1 MGKIKTIIGGEDKLN
16 ESCFYFCKYDFV
28 YSTFGSCNATN
39 EGNMIQLYY
48 PEDKGESIVYN
59 NLKYTPR
66 QISIYYPSYFNYIDE
81 NNSEGKKADAEISI
95 YHTTASSGGYLIV
108 NIPIYI
114 NTNTGTVAS
123 SLVTEII
130 ENVSRNAPNK
140 SQQTT
145 INFTSNFSL
154 KSIIP
159 RKPFYNF
166 IDNSSNYVIF
176 GKENS
181 ISITDS
187 TYNNMLSQI
196 LHPYNASAM
205 QDIDRGPFVYYNANG
220 PNAKPEDNEI
230 YISCN
235 PTGNS
240 EETKTIV
247 YNKKGNKRRHNYGF
261 NDDDEPPN
269 DNGANEE
276 TSNDSTNNSSAIN
289 FFKST
294 PGIIVIVFSIIIFI
308 VIMYIGFLKFLKP
321 LHKVPYRNTIKYM
334 STNSLMNVFNPDKG
348 NIEKSLRYLD
358 D

>member
-16 ESCFYFCKYDFV
+16 ESCFYKCKYDFV
-28 YSTFGSCNATN
+28 YSTFGSCNAIN

-130 ENVSRNAPNK
+130 ENVSKNAPNK

-166 IDNSSNYVIF
+166 YDKSSNYVIF

-181 ISITDS
+181 ISITEA
-187 TYNNMLSQI
+187 TYANMLSKI
-196 LHPYNASAM
+196 LTPYNSSAM

-240 EETKTIV
+240 DETKTIV
-247 YNKKGNKRRHNYGF
+247 YNKKADESSSKEKRQ
-261 NDDDEPPN
+261 
-269 DNGANEE
+269 
-276 TSNDSTNNSSAIN
+276 TVTAIQ
-289 FFKST
+289 FFQST
-294 PGIIVIVFSIIIFI
+294 PGIIIIVFSIIMLI
-308 VIMYIGFLKFLKP
+308 VIIYIGFLTFLKP
-321 LHKVPYRNTIKYM
+321 KDPNRNYTLFDLIFGDTR
-334 STNSLMNVFNPDKG
+334 SNRTTPRSGLEG
-348 NIEKSLRYLD
+348 
-358 D
+358 

>member
-16 ESCFYFCKYDFV
+16 ESCFYKCKYDFV
-28 YSTFGSCNATN
+28 YSTIGSCNAAN

-48 PEDKGESIVYN
+48 PENKNETIVYN

-95 YHTTASSGGYLIV
+95 YHTTATSGHLIV

-130 ENVSRNAPNK
+130 ENVSKNAPNK
-140 SQQTT
+140 NQQTT

-166 IDNSSNYVIF
+166 YDKSSNYVIF

-181 ISITDS
+181 ISITDA
-187 TYNNMLSQI
+187 TYTKMLSKI
-196 LHPYNASAM
+196 LAPYNSSAM

-220 PNAKPEDNEI
+220 PNANPDDNEI

-247 YNKKGNKRRHNYGF
+247 YNKEGG
-261 NDDDEPPN
+261 DTS
-269 DNGANEE
+269 NEE
-276 TSNDSTNNSSAIN
+276 THKSAIF
-289 FFKST
+289 FFKSVY
-294 PGIIVIVFSIIIFI
+294 GIIVIVFCIIILI
-308 VIMYIGFLKFLKP
+308 VIIYIGLQNFLKSSNTSYRSSVSHNVKNSILNYLNPSNALSSIPQTSRFL
-321 LHKVPYRNTIKYM
+321 
-334 STNSLMNVFNPDKG
+334 D
-348 NIEKSLRYLD
+348 E
-358 D
+358 